1 MPHHH
6 ERRSLPHSAEQMYD
20 LVADVGRY
28 PEFLPWVS
36 AIRIRKDTE
45 SEMLA
50 DMIVGFK
57 SLRETFSSR
66 VVKIPMNSIIVDYLD
81 GPMKHLH
88 NAWTFED
95 VESGGSIVDFTVD
108 FSFRN
113 RVFEALAGQF
123 FDSAL
128 RKMTTAF
135 IERADALYGVGGSK
149 SSNA

>member
-20 LVADVGRY
+20 LVADVKRY
-28 PEFLPWVS
+28 SEFLPWVS
-36 AIRIRKDTE
+36 AIRVRKDDE
-45 SEMLA
+45 AEMLA

-66 VVKIPMNSIIVDYLD
+66 VVKTPKSAIVVDYLD

-88 NAWTFED
+88 NQWRFED
-95 VESGGSIVDFTVD
+95 VPGGGSVVDFTVD

-113 RVFEALAGQF
+113 LVFEALAGQF

-128 RKMTTAF
+128 RKMTSAF
-135 IERADALYGVGGSK
+135 VERADELYGSSSSK
-149 SSNA
+149 A